1 MRRRVESLESWMR
14 RMLRK
19 PQSKSSGIYIKDEE
33 EGGVFG
39 ELDEEDAEE
48 TTEEILR
55 YLLKG

>member
-1 MRRRVESLESWMR
+1 MR

-19 PQSKSSGIYIKDEE
+19 PQRKSSGIYSKDEE

-48 TTEEILR
+48 TIEEILR
-55 YLLKG
+55 YLYKG